1 MQKEILK
8 SAQKMKI
15 ILKKYPQVSEVAH
28 EYGVCGFFW
37 SLTVSRS
44 VGTET
49 GGFMFPVSP
58 GLRVLA
64 H

>member
-28 EYGVCGFFW
+28 EYGVCGVSF
-37 SLTVSRS
+37 VSRS

-49 GGFMFPVSP
+49 RGFMFAVSP